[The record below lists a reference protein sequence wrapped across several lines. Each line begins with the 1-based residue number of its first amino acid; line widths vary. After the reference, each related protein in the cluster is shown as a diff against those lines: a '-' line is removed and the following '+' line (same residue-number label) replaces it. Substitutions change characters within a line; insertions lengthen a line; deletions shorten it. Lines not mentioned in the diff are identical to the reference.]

1 MRLQSALSR
10 GPHSP
15 SDIDVD
21 EGRGC
26 GMDIEEENDRR
37 GALWIVCETPVV
49 LILVCILV
57 QQLSQLHK
65 GACNLYSAIHSA
77 EDFIRIIAC
86 ANMQRRYELSHF
98 VPRLLSCHLPF
109 CQFRDSASQ

>member
-1 MRLQSALSR
+1 MRLQSTSSR

-21 EGRGC
+21 EDRGC
-26 GMDIEEENDRR
+26 GIDIEKANDRR

-49 LILVCILV
+49 LIFVCRLV
-57 QQLSQLHK
+57 QQLSQLHE

-86 ANMQRRYELSHF
+86 ANIYELSHF
-98 VPRLLSCHLPF
+98 VPRLLSCHLPV